1 MFEIH
6 PASYPGRQTLQK
18 TRLNAHKLAENRQ
31 KVAVFSKVC
40 LPGKR
45 APLMFCNMIASTQ
58 VKRYGPYTDRIIG
71 RSITDRNIIKIGPYT
86 AVFSQYTDPRI
97 LCSKPSVV
105 YGP

>member
-1 MFEIH
+1 MVLRSVLLRQVNGPYLDRIIR
-6 PASYPGRQTLQK
+6 PA
-18 TRLNAHKLAENRQ
+18 
-31 KVAVFSKVC
+31 
-40 LPGKR
+40 
-45 APLMFCNMIASTQ
+45 Q
-58 VKRYGPYTDRIIG
+58 VKQYGPYTDRIIG